1 VPYYLLVVSVYSWT
15 VIYDRASCSPMGF
28 HGLLYYGAVFGNGQD
43 SEGSFSQL
51 YDRPHWTRNFI

>member
-1 VPYYLLVVSVYSWT
+1 
-15 VIYDRASCSPMGF
+15 MGF

-51 YDRPHWTRNFI
+51 YDRPQWTRNFI